1 MTVSG
6 CALWLMN
13 VCVFVTSWWKM
24 FSGLLA
30 DLVQNLKKLPGIGS
44 KSAQR
49 LAMFIISV
57 EKEKA
62 LELSESIRKTVES
75 YTNCSIC
82 NMLTEIDPC
91 HFCSDYTRNQ
101 NFLCIVENTQDIYLI
116 EDTNEY
122 KGKYFVLNNL
132 LSPLDGIGPD
142 EINFPKLLALLKSDG
157 IDEIILAL
165 NPSAEGESTISF
177 LASQFEELK
186 VKVTRLSTGL
196 PFGGDIEYTSSLTL
210 GNALKRRYS
219 VKD

>member
-1 MTVSG
+1 
-6 CALWLMN
+6 
-13 VCVFVTSWWKM
+13 M

-30 DLVQNLKKLPGIGS
+30 ELVQNLKKLPGIGS

-49 LAMFIISV
+49 LAMFLISM
-57 EKEKA
+57 EKVKA

-82 NMLTEIDPC
+82 NMLTETDPC
-91 HFCSDYTRNQ
+91 LFCADANRND
-101 NFLCIVENTQDIYLI
+101 NVLCVVENTQDIYLI
-116 EDTNEY
+116 ENTHEY
-122 KGKYFVLNNL
+122 RGKYFVLGNL
-132 LSPLDGIGPD
+132 LSPLDGIGPKD
-142 EINFPKLLALLKSDG
+142 INFPRLLKLVETNKIS
-157 IDEIILAL
+157 ELILAL

-177 LASQFEELK
+177 LASKFEGHQLK
-186 VKVTRLSTGL
+186 ITRLSTGL

>member
-1 MTVSG
+1 
-6 CALWLMN
+6 
-13 VCVFVTSWWKM
+13 M

-49 LAMFIISV
+49 LAMFIISM
-57 EKEKA
+57 EKAKA

-91 HFCSDYTRNQ
+91 YFCSDYTRNQ
-101 NFLCIVENTQDIYLI
+101 NLLCIVENTQDIYLI
-116 EDTNEY
+116 ENTNEY

-142 EINFPKLLALLKSDG
+142 EINFPKLLELLKSDG

>member
-1 MTVSG
+1 
-6 CALWLMN
+6 
-13 VCVFVTSWWKM
+13 M

-30 DLVQNLKKLPGIGS
+30 ELVQNLKKLPGIGS

-49 LAMFIISV
+49 LAMYLISM
-57 EKEKA
+57 EKTKA
-62 LELSESIRKTVES
+62 LELAESIQNTVKNYEK
-75 YTNCSIC
+75 CSVC
-82 NMLTEIDPC
+82 NMLTENDPC

-116 EDTNEY
+116 EDTNEF
-122 KGKYFVLNNL
+122 KGRYFVLNNL
-132 LSPLDGIGPD
+132 LSPLDGIGPN
-142 EINFPKLLALLKSDG
+142 EINFPKLLELLKSDG